1 MKKTKQKPAKQV
13 AKKPARAAA
22 KAGPVAKSAGPKS
35 AEKLSGRGLDSLL
48 VKQLASILDETALT
62 EIEYETG
69 GVRIRV
75 ARNHAGAF
83 AAPVAMA
90 APAPTLAPAPAAAA
104 PAAPAAAPV
113 DAASHPGTVKS
124 PMVGVAYTLPE
135 PGAAPFAK
143 LGDTVTEGQTIA
155 LIEAMKTFNPVKAPR
170 AGKVT
175 KVLIENGSPVEYGE
189 PLMIIE

>member
-83 AAPVAMA
+83 A

>member
-13 AKKPARAAA
+13 AKKTARAAA
-22 KAGPVAKSAGPKS
+22 KPAPAPKS
-35 AEKLSGRGLDSLL
+35 VSPKSPEKLTGHGLDSLL

-83 AAPVAMA
+83 AAPVSMA
-90 APAPTLAPAPAAAA
+90 APAPTLTPAAAAA

-124 PMVGVAYTLPE
+124 PMVGIAYTLPE

-143 LGDTVTEGQTIA
+143 IGDTVTAGQTIA